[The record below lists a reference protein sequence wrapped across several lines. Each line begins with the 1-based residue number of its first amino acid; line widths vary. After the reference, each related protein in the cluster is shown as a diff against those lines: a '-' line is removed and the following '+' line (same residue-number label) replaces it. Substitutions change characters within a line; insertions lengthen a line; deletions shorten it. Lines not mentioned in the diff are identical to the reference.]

1 MEDLLEK
8 KEHIILLHDMYGDLL
23 TDKQNQYISLYY
35 EEDLSLSEIA
45 DDLHVSRNAVYDNL
59 KRAIKLMEKYED
71 KLHLLERHQK
81 RMALID
87 EIEEENKKKHVDIDE
102 YLEML
107 RRL

>member
-59 KRAIKLMEKYED
+59 KRAIKLMETYEE

-87 EIEEENKKKHVDIDE
+87 EIEEENKKKHEDIDE

>member
-71 KLHLLERHQK
+71 
-81 RMALID
+81 
-87 EIEEENKKKHVDIDE
+87 
-102 YLEML
+102 
-107 RRL
+107 

>member
-59 KRAIKLMEKYED
+59 KRAIKLMEKYEE
-71 KLHLLERHQK
+71 KLHLLDVEKIIGGH
-81 RMALID
+81 
-87 EIEEENKKKHVDIDE
+87 
-102 YLEML
+102 YGF
-107 RRL
+107 